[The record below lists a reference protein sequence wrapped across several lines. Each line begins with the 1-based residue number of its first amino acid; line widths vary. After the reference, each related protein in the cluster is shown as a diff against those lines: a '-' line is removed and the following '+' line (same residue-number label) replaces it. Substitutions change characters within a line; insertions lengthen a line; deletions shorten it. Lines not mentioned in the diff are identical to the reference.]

1 MRLTKRLVEALE
13 VTGKRYTVFDDDV
26 TGLGIRVGISG
37 EKAFYYVYR
46 NGKGRSATKKWL
58 RLGTF
63 PTMAVEQ
70 ARTVAK
76 NKAAQVVMGEDPAQ
90 EVKDTKNA
98 FSIAQAMELFFEQHD
113 TKIKEKTAKSY
124 HSMAERFVIPAFGKY
139 KIKDIAYKHCA
150 NLHHSLRDTPYQAN
164 RCIAL
169 LSKFF
174 TWCEKNGYRERGTNP
189 VIGIEKFDEQKRVA
203 FMGRKELEELGNAF
217 TLLEKQGFR
226 NPDTGRMTALDPI
239 IASAI
244 KMLLFTGARCME
256 ILTLKWEYID
266 FDKGVAHL
274 PDSKTGAKMLQ
285 LPPPAL
291 TLLEE
296 LPRINE
302 YCFCGRHGKGHIV
315 NIKDTWKRLLITANL
330 SGWRIHDLRHAF
342 ASYAASEG
350 QTLHIIGAMLGHT
363 QASTTQRYA
372 HLQDNPIAKAAAE
385 TANKLQADLL
395 GKPF

>member
-1 MRLTKRLVEALE
+1 MRLTKRIIEALE
-13 VTGKRYTVFDDDV
+13 VTGKRYTIFDDDV
-26 TGLGIRVGISG
+26 TGFGVRVGASG
-37 EKAFYYVYR
+37 EKAYYYVYR
-46 NGKGRSATKKWL
+46 AGKGRGATKKWL

-63 PTMAVEQ
+63 PTLGVEQ
-70 ARTVAK
+70 ARTLAK
-76 NKAAQVVMGEDPAQ
+76 TKAAQVVMGEDPAQ
-90 EVKDTKNA
+90 EVADTKNSLSITQA
-98 FSIAQAMELFFEQHD
+98 LEIFSEQHEL
-113 TKIKEKTAKSY
+113 KIKPKTAQNYKSL
-124 HSMAERFVIPAFGKY
+124 AERFIVPAFGKV
-139 KIKDIAYKHCA
+139 KVQDVRHKHCTA
-150 NLHHSLRDTPYQAN
+150 LHHAMRDTPYQAN
-164 RCIAL
+164 RCMAL

-174 TWCEKNGYRERGTNP
+174 GWCEKNGYRERASNP
-189 VIGIEKFDEQKRVA
+189 VTGIDKYEEQKRVA
-203 FMGRKELEELGNAF
+203 FMGRKELEALGQA
-217 TLLEKQGFR
+217 LSHMEKFGFH
-226 NPDTGRMTALDPI
+226 NPETKRVTALDPI
-239 IASAI
+239 IGSAI

-266 FDKGVAHL
+266 FERGVAHL
-274 PDSKTGAKMLQ
+274 PDSKTGAKNLQ

-291 TLLEE
+291 ALLEG

-302 YCFCGRHGKGHIV
+302 YCFSGRNGKGHLV

-385 TANKLQADLL
+385 TAAKLQADF
-395 GKPF
+395 GK